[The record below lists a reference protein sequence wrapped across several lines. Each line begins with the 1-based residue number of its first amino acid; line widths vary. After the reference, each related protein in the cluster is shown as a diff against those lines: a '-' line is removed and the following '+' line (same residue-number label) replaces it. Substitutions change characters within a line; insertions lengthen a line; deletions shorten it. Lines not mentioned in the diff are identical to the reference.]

1 MPSSVIETYIE
12 RVTEL
17 SQSTKR
23 IPTPHELEKIVT
35 ELGIA
40 PEEIAKAEKE
50 SQAHFTRAQGYLRLQ
65 YWDDAIVELQEAIAF
80 NPSSAAMMLASAS
93 AYLGRWRRSHKRED
107 ASQFHRQVRQCLAI
121 QPDSEEA
128 LNLLQT
134 FQRDRQKRQQ
144 RWLYL
149 GIFSGAVVLGVMGYL
164 LTYNRLP
171 YVLQS
176 RTDLDQINQKL
187 DREIQALHQEQAALR
202 QELINLR
209 TNQTEASQIEIARLN
224 NKVNNLEKSL
234 QTLQQKLSLT
244 TLPLLPPS
252 RDAN

>member
-1 MPSSVIETYIE
+1 
-12 RVTEL
+12 
-17 SQSTKR
+17 
-23 IPTPHELEKIVT
+23 
-35 ELGIA
+35 
-40 PEEIAKAEKE
+40 
-50 SQAHFTRAQGYLRLQ
+50 
-65 YWDDAIVELQEAIAF
+65 
-80 NPSSAAMMLASAS
+80 
-93 AYLGRWRRSHKRED
+93 
-107 ASQFHRQVRQCLAI
+107 
-121 QPDSEEA
+121 
-128 LNLLQT
+128 
-134 FQRDRQKRQQ
+134 
-144 RWLYL
+144 
-149 GIFSGAVVLGVMGYL
+149 MGYL